1 MSIYKFANNLTKI
14 RENKKLS
21 QEDLAHLSGVNRRSV
36 LRLENGLIKEPTIDT
51 LLKLSASLEVDL
63 VDLYIKDIYE
73 SHYLYKDLL
82 SSFDILCGFKPKEEI
97 LLLEKKL
104 NILEADPNFKGKDYE
119 LALMRLFIKNLK
131 TPILISLQEEFEDLT
146 STRLNKNNLLTK
158 DLSFL
163 EARLLLNICNKNKSY
178 KEIEREDI
186 LNNLITK
193 RDKPII
199 VIMAYN
205 ILINRM
211 YVNGTSKEALELAD
225 KSIQYAIDNH
235 IINSYALLYYLKF
248 LCFYEIGDDRYINSL
263 NCANMFSSHL
273 DNCML
278 SKIIDKKSK
287 IVFGD

>member
-1 MSIYKFANNLTKI
+1 
-14 RENKKLS
+14 
-21 QEDLAHLSGVNRRSV
+21 
-36 LRLENGLIKEPTIDT
+36 
-51 LLKLSASLEVDL
+51 
-63 VDLYIKDIYE
+63 
-73 SHYLYKDLL
+73 
-82 SSFDILCGFKPKEEI
+82 
-97 LLLEKKL
+97 
-104 NILEADPNFKGKDYE
+104 
-119 LALMRLFIKNLK
+119 MRLFIKNLK

-163 EARLLLNICNKNKSY
+163 EAILLINICNKNKSY

-193 RDKPII
+193 RDKLII

>member
-1 MSIYKFANNLTKI
+1 MSIYKFGNDLTKI

>member
-1 MSIYKFANNLTKI
+1 MSIYKFANNLIKI
-14 RENKKLS
+14 RENKRLS